1 MKVKNRVKRHEEF
14 QDILRESKSEK
25 SGFFTIYFQKSE
37 IPFTRV
43 GISVSKKNGNAVVR
57 NKIKRQIRAMADEM
71 VDYQYPLNLIIV
83 ARNAYDINDF
93 AKGKEQFGSLLQN
106 IRRKLDDK
114 KS

>member
-14 QDILRESKSEK
+14 QDIIRGSKCEK
-25 SGFFTIYFQKSE
+25 SSFFAIYFQKSD

-57 NKIKRQIRAMADEM
+57 NKIKRQIRAITDATI
-71 VDYQYPLNLIIV
+71 DYQAPLNLIIV
-83 ARNAYDINDF
+83 AKNAYDINDF
-93 AKGKEQFGSLLQN
+93 AKGKEQFTALLQN

-114 KS
+114 

>member
-14 QDILRESKSEK
+14 QDIMRESKCEK
-25 SGFFTIYFQKSE
+25 SGFFAIYFQKSE

-43 GISVSKKNGNAVVR
+43 GISVSKKNGNAVIR
-57 NKIKRQIRAMADEM
+57 NKIKRQIRAITDEM
-71 VDYQYPLNLIIV
+71 TNYQDPLNLIIV

-93 AKGKEQFGSLLQN
+93 AKGKEQLSTLLQN

-114 KS
+114 KN

>member
-14 QDILRESKSEK
+14 QDIIHANKSER
-25 SGFFTIYFQKSE
+25 SSCFAVYYQTSDLGFA
-37 IPFTRV
+37 RV

-57 NKIKRQIRAMADEM
+57 NKIKRQIRSI
-71 VDYQYPLNLIIV
+71 VDDAWDFRLSLNLIIV

-93 AKGKEQFGSLLQN
+93 AKGKEQLTGLLQN